1 MVLKM
6 DLEKILEGFKKLKV
20 AVIGDAML
28 DRYEWGVVDRISP
41 EAPAPVVNV
50 YRVSQNLGGSG
61 NVAANVSSLGAKC
74 SLYAVVGND
83 RDGEELRELCNSAGI
98 KTNFYADGNPTI
110 TKNRIMGESASK
122 RGYFQQITR
131 VDRGEYYPRELK
143 EIGQRYFLDIF
154 EKSIE
159 ESDLLILSDYNKGIF
174 SEKFA
179 QEIIRISKARDVPV
193 FIDPKPKNIRYFR
206 GGTLI
211 SPNRDEAEKITGIG
225 IITNGGIDN
234 SRLLSAAEELKKKC
248 LVDCCT
254 ITCDSEGVFYYRNN
268 QDHGMVPAGT
278 KKGKDVSGG
287 GDTFLASVSLASAM
301 GASLQ
306 YSVQFANCVSG
317 IVVEK
322 YGVVVPTVKEI
333 KERYKS
339 D

>member
-159 ESDLLILSDYNKGIF
+159 ESDL
-174 SEKFA
+174 
-179 QEIIRISKARDVPV
+179 
-193 FIDPKPKNIRYFR
+193 
-206 GGTLI
+206 
-211 SPNRDEAEKITGIG
+211 
-225 IITNGGIDN
+225 
-234 SRLLSAAEELKKKC
+234 
-248 LVDCCT
+248 
-254 ITCDSEGVFYYRNN
+254 
-268 QDHGMVPAGT
+268 
-278 KKGKDVSGG
+278 
-287 GDTFLASVSLASAM
+287 
-301 GASLQ
+301 
-306 YSVQFANCVSG
+306 
-317 IVVEK
+317 
-322 YGVVVPTVKEI
+322 
-333 KERYKS
+333 
-339 D
+339 